1 MKRVKDVDRS
11 KITETTPV
19 RLALAAELAFPDRSV
34 TYETLRQEV
43 AAGRL
48 TAWKIA
54 NKLLTS
60 QAEIN
65 LWLKRC
71 RVNNAPR
78 GATGVAEPS
87 DLLEDEGHTSVAL
100 QALMAQLEKVTGPSR
115 PGRRRAKA
123 STRDRP

>member
-1 MKRVKDVDRS
+1 MKRVKEVDRS
-11 KITETTPV
+11 RITDTTPV
-19 RLALAAELAFPDRSV
+19 RLALAAELAFPDGSV

-48 TAWKIA
+48 TGWKIG
-54 NKLLTS
+54 NKPLTS

-78 GATGVAEPS
+78 GVTGVADPS
-87 DLLEDEGHTSVAL
+87 DLPSDEEHTSVAL
-100 QALMAQLEKVTGPSR
+100 QALLAQVERVTGPSR
-115 PGRRRAKA
+115 RKAKT
-123 STRDRP
+123 STRHRP